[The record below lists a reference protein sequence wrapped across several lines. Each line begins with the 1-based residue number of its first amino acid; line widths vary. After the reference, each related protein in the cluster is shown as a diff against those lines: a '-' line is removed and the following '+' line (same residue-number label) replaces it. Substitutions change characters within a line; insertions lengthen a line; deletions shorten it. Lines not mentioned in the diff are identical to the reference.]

1 MAEFF
6 WILGTLIKKWKLFH
20 IGQFLFFTSIFLL
33 KKKKKTELCQNK
45 IISNKLLLLLFYNV
59 ALNLIEIYYSLPSL
73 YILVKE
79 RGKKIKNLL
88 VLIYNFFFLKY
99 IQCLYIALKCLVFLI

>member
-6 WILGTLIKKWKLFH
+6 WILGTLIKK
-20 IGQFLFFTSIFLL
+20 IEIISYRTIFIFYINILI
-33 KKKKKTELCQNK
+33 KKEKKTELCQNK

-79 RGKKIKNLL
+79 RRKKS
-88 VLIYNFFFLKY
+88 
-99 IQCLYIALKCLVFLI
+99 